1 MTELKVNLQ
10 GSWKRLL
17 AMITVVAMCCTV
29 IYVSP
34 VSAATAGAGV
44 DVNVVTAEE
53 MPANVSTVEVSGA
66 TLGVSGA
73 SATISPAK
81 AEIAIGGTAQVT
93 FNGTV
98 TVTATEGDVTI
109 GDIENV
115 EAAFT
120 KALAW
125 EVVTQHDADKKV
137 VTKTDAIVA
146 VDQSG
151 KITGKAL
158 GTAQI
163 QAKVSE
169 TELAKPV
176 EITVVP
182 EIKSVSLSQ
191 TKVDLNVNDITKLEA
206 NINANPTSA
215 EAYTTEW
222 NTSNEKIAVVSNGEV
237 TAKAEGTAK
246 ITAVVKAKFGSA
258 VVTSDECTVTVKAA
272 VTKDQAGSTT
282 DKNKTTTPAP
292 KDPAKGAVVTVKS
305 TKYKVTN
312 TKKKEV
318 AYQAPKN
325 KKVKKVTVPATVKI
339 NGKSYKVTS
348 ISNGAFKNCKK
359 LTNVTVG
366 KNVKKIGKAAFQNC
380 KKTKKIVVKTKNLK
394 SVGAKA
400 FKGVP
405 AKAKVDV
412 PNKKKIVNK
421 YKKMFQ
427 KAGLNKKCKVK

>member
-34 VSAATAGAGV
+34 VSAKVSESGES
-44 DVNVVTAEE
+44 NLEIVTAETVTNVTGGAIVVVTPIAAVTGLSATVAPE
-53 MPANVSTVEVSGA
+53 EITVGEDAQGTLHGTLYVSANEVSEA
-66 TLGVSGA
+66 TATNAVVTTE
-73 SATISPAK
+73 SATTWTVTKADAK
-81 AEIAIGGTAQVT
+81 DQVT
-93 FNGTV
+93 PTDIV
-98 TVTATEGDVTI
+98 SLDSAT
-109 GDIENV
+109 
-115 EAAFT
+115 
-120 KALAW
+120 
-125 EVVTQHDADKKV
+125 
-137 VTKTDAIVA
+137 
-146 VDQSG
+146 G
-151 KITGKAL
+151 KITGKAAGKVIL
-158 GTAQI
+158 
-163 QAKVSE
+163 QATVSG
-169 TELAKPV
+169 V
-176 EITVVP
+176 EVSKTVSTKAITV
-182 EIKSVSLSQ
+182 K
-191 TKVDLNVNDITKLEA
+191 D
-206 NINANPTSA
+206 
-215 EAYTTEW
+215 
-222 NTSNEKIAVVSNGEV
+222 V
-237 TAKAEGTAK
+237 T
-246 ITAVVKAKFGSA
+246 
-258 VVTSDECTVTVKAA
+258 
-272 VTKDQAGSTT
+272 TT
-282 DKNKTTTPAP
+282 DVTTTTPDKPATDKP
-292 KDPAKGAVVTVKS
+292 ATDKPATDKPATDKPAANTDKPAAKDPAKGTVVPVKNA
-305 TKYKVTN
+305 KYKVTN

>member
-34 VSAATAGAGV
+34 VSAATSTTSKPGESNLTVTTADAPAEITGAIVVATPIAAVTGLSATV
-44 DVNVVTAEE
+44 APEEITIGEDAQGTLHGTLYVSASEVTEATATNAVVTTE
-53 MPANVSTVEVSGA
+53 
-66 TLGVSGA
+66 
-73 SATISPAK
+73 SATTWAVTKADAK
-81 AEIAIGGTAQVT
+81 DQVT
-93 FNGTV
+93 PTDIV
-98 TVTATEGDVTI
+98 SLDQAT
-109 GDIENV
+109 
-115 EAAFT
+115 
-120 KALAW
+120 
-125 EVVTQHDADKKV
+125 
-137 VTKTDAIVA
+137 
-146 VDQSG
+146 G
-151 KITGKAL
+151 KITGKAAGKVIL
-158 GTAQI
+158 EATVSGVN
-163 QAKVSE
+163 AKVTVS
-169 TELAKPV
+169 TKA
-176 EITVVP
+176 ITVKDV
-182 EIKSVSLSQ
+182 
-191 TKVDLNVNDITKLEA
+191 
-206 NINANPTSA
+206 
-215 EAYTTEW
+215 TT
-222 NTSNEKIAVVSNGEV
+222 TDV
-237 TAKAEGTAK
+237 TTTTPDKPATDKP
-246 ITAVVKAKFGSA
+246 
-258 VVTSDECTVTVKAA
+258 
-272 VTKDQAGSTT
+272 TT
-282 DKNKTTTPAP
+282 DKPATDKP
-292 KDPAKGAVVTVKS
+292 AANTDKPAAKDPAKGAVVTVKS